1 MGIILSIINTITSLL
16 VFLIFIYSLLGYF
29 LSPYHPIRRI
39 LGQVI
44 EPLLNP
50 IRRRIPPINGLDLSP
65 LILIIILYVFRALI
79 TAIFRSLG

>member
-1 MGIILSIINTITSLL
+1 MGIILSIINTIISLL

-79 TAIFRSLG
+79 TAIFRSLR